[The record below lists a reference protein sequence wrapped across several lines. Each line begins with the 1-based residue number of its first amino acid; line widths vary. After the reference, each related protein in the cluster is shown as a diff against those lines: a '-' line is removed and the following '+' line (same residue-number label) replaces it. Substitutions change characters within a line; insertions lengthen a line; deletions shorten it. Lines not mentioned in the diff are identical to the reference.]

1 MASALDINA
10 DENNV
15 AGIWLARIPD
25 GESMTALFGK
35 TNPR

>member
-1 MASALDINA
+1 MALAPDINA

-25 GESMTALFGK
+25 DVSMTALFGK